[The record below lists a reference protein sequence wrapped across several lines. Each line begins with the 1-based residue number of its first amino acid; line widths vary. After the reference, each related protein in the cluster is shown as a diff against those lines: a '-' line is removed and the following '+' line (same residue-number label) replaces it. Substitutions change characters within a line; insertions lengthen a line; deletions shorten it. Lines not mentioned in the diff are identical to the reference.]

1 MKVSKYIKLNMKILK
16 EILVRTCF
24 ISTQKIIVSSFATLH
39 IVLLCG
45 LLDQC
50 NFHYC
55 NYLYCNYLF
64 PLQ

>member
-16 EILVRTCF
+16 KLVRTCF

-50 NFHYC
+50 NFQGG
-55 NYLYCNYLF
+55 
-64 PLQ
+64 PS